1 MDEHKLLDRNI
12 KELKKQNNFLKLQ
25 FKNIKKEWN
34 KLSQEDKIKEKTDEL
49 KLEIRHY
56 RLLIM
61 NKF

>member
-1 MDEHKLLDRNI
+1 MDEHKLLHRNI